1 MKLSLV
7 KVVAFVLLAGMF
19 NRAGAQNQTYIQS
32 LNAQNH
38 WVDSVFQK
46 LNRKHKVAQLF
57 FIRAHTNKGQAYAD
71 SVAQVIK
78 KQQPGGL
85 VFFQGGPM
93 RQAVLTNQYQKLA
106 QIPLL
111 IAMDGEWGLGMRLDS
126 VIAYPY
132 QMALGAIRD
141 NTLITEMG
149 RQVAYDFKRLGMH
162 INFAPVMDVNNNPN
176 NPVIN
181 YRSFGDDK
189 YNVAQKAIAYMQGM
203 QQGGLLTTAKHFPG
217 HGDTNVDSHLDLPQ
231 LTFSRTRLDT
241 LEEYPFKQAIQAG
254 ISGIMV
260 AHMNIPALDTTKH
273 LPSTLSRPIVTSLLQ
288 DTLGFKGLVVSDAL
302 EMKGVTKYFPAGE
315 ADLRAFMAG
324 NDILELSENSALA
337 IKKIKKAVRCGKVPE
352 AELDAKV
359 KKVLAAKYWA
369 GLNHYQPADTTHLV
383 ADLNRSQAKALVQQL
398 SNAAITLM
406 KGDSLLQYLDPT
418 KSTALVSIGVETPTL
433 YQQELA
439 KYFTAGRMFQVS
451 KGASANQLSAL
462 LVNLKSYEQ
471 IIIGIHDTRLRPQSQ
486 LDYTAGLKQFIG
498 RLTAYPNTVVSL
510 FANPYTLDTLPGIE
524 QSGALLIGYQKDDWM
539 QRAAVGVITRQF
551 KASGKLPVHV
561 GVNGSL

>member
-1 MKLSLV
+1 MKQSVV
-7 KVVAFVLLAGMF
+7 KIVAVIMLAGVF
-19 NRAGAQNQTYIQS
+19 SCAHAQSPTYIQS
-32 LNAQNH
+32 LDKQNH
-38 WVDSVFQK
+38 WVDSVFSK
-46 LNRKHKVAQLF
+46 LNRKHKVSQLF

-71 SVAQVIK
+71 SVAKVIK
-78 KQQPGGL
+78 CQQPGGL

-93 RQAVLTNQYQKLA
+93 RQAMLTNQYQKLA

-111 IAMDGEWGLGMRLDS
+111 VAMDGEWGLGMRLDS
-126 VIAYPY
+126 VISYPY

-149 RQVAYDFKRLGMH
+149 RQVAYDFKRLGMQM
-162 INFAPVMDVNNNPN
+162 NFAPVMDVNNNPN

-217 HGDTNVDSHLDLPQ
+217 HGDTNVDSHFDLPQ
-231 LTFSRTRLDT
+231 LNFTRTRLDT
-241 LEEYPFKQAIQAG
+241 LEEYPFKQAIAAG

-260 AHMNIPALDTTKH
+260 AHMNIPALDTTQH
-273 LPSTLSRPIVTSLLQ
+273 LPSTLSRPIVTNLLQ

-315 ADLRAFMAG
+315 ADLRAFIAG

-337 IKKIKKAVRCGKVPE
+337 IKKIKKAVRKGVVLE

-369 GLNHYQPADTTHLV
+369 GLNHYQPADTTHLI
-383 ADLNRSQAKALVQQL
+383 ADLNRTQSKTLVQQL
-398 SNAAITLM
+398 SNAAITVLR
-406 KGDSLLQYLDPT
+406 GDTLLQYLDPT
-418 KSTALVSIGVETPTL
+418 KATALVSIGVETPTV

-439 KYFTAGRMFQVS
+439 RYFTAGRMFQVS
-451 KGASANQLSAL
+451 KGASANQMSAL
-462 LVNLKSYEQ
+462 LTNLKSYEQ

-486 LDYTAGLKQFIG
+486 LDYTAGLKQFIA
-498 RLTAYPNTVVSL
+498 RLAAYPNTVVSL

-524 QSGALLIGYQKDDWM
+524 QSGALLVGYQKDEGM
-539 QRAAVGVITRQF
+539 QRAAVGVITKQF
-551 KASGKLPVHV
+551 KATGKLPVHI
-561 GVNGSL
+561 GLTRSL